1 MKTKLLIASIVALSA
16 IGTYSYADD
25 DDAKATGL
33 AGGAVAGAIV
43 GGPVG
48 AVVGGAIG
56 LTTGAAID
64 DTKTRSIRKQP
75 DVIIQQEQPDVVIQ
89 QEQPDVI
96 IDER

>member
-1 MKTKLLIASIVALSA
+1 MKTKLMVATVVALSA

-25 DDAKATGL
+25 NDGKATGL

-64 DTKTRSIRKQP
+64 DTKTRSIKKQP
-75 DVIIQQEQPDVVIQ
+75 DIIIQQDE
-89 QEQPDVI
+89 PDVI
-96 IDER
+96 IDNR